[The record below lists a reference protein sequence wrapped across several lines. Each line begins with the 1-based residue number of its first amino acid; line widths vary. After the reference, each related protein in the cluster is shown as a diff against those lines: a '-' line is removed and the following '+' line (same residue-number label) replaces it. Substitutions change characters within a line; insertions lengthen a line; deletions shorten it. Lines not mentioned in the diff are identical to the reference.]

1 MNNQIYKDTFSHVGK
16 PTRVSREDKDRIT
29 WNKVSKEDKENWG
42 SYSDR
47 SNSFDDTSDIDDFI
61 SLVNKHPELK
71 SYIRSFLPENT
82 NLIWKPKPLG
92 NYNVDIGIVNS
103 THELVATFDVERWRE
118 WNPDWPTYYKHIHF
132 LGRKNKFL
140 LQNELPFFMCFLNY
154 TKNKVLVVDRD
165 TIENYPTIEK
175 KFKRKAVRDTVRE
188 LPLSSGKLFG
198 ESFSVLETDLFREGC
213 ILAL

>member
-1 MNNQIYKDTFSHVGK
+1 MYQN
-16 PTRVSREDKDRIT
+16 RIT
-29 WNKVSKEDKENWG
+29 WNKVSKQDKENWG

-47 SNSFDDTSDIDDFI
+47 DNSLDDTSDIDDFI
-61 SLVNKHPELK
+61 HMVNKHPELK
-71 SYIRSFLPENT
+71 SYIRSFLPNT
-82 NLIWKPKPLG
+82 KLDLVWTPKPFG
-92 NYNVDIGIVNS
+92 KYNVDIGIKCNEEVI
-103 THELVATFDVERWRE
+103 ATFDVERWRE

-140 LQNELPFFMCFLNY
+140 LLNKLPFFMCFLNY
-154 TKNKVLVVDRD
+154 TKNKVLGVDRD

-198 ESFSVLETDLFREGC
+198 ESFSVLENDLFWNYEKESLYCG
-213 ILAL
+213 LEEK